1 MAKSLKQIGFR
12 ALLVTQFF
20 EAFNDNA
27 LKVVVTFAAID
38 YFSKN
43 GLGTLFVSLAGVVF
57 ILPFLLFSTYAGY
70 LADRFSKKKIIV
82 IAKIAELLIL
92 LLGLFAFIQINMWG
106 MLTVLFLMG
115 LHSAFL
121 DRKSTRLNSSH
132 SDRSRMPSSA

>member
-1 MAKSLKQIGFR
+1 MANSIRQTGFR
-12 ALLVTQFF
+12 ALLITQFL

-27 LKVVVTFAAID
+27 LKVVVTFVAID

-82 IAKIAELLIL
+82 VAKIAELLIL
-92 LLGLFAFIQINMWG
+92 LLGLIAFIKIDMWEC
-106 MLTVLFLMG
+106 
-115 LHSAFL
+115 
-121 DRKSTRLNSSH
+121 
-132 SDRSRMPSSA
+132 